1 MRKFFVVPL
10 VLILGITLSAQ
21 DVLAQRR
28 STSGPSLRKNNRP
41 TTSPYLNLLNRG
53 GGRGG
58 IGFEYFRRVQPEV
71 QLRNQSN
78 QLQGSLDSLQ
88 KQMNQ
93 QQLQLKQSSTS
104 QLSPSGHTAT
114 FLSYGS
120 YYSFPGRGRR

>member
-1 MRKFFVVPL
+1 MRKLFVVPL
-10 VLILGITLSAQ
+10 VLILGIALSAQ

-41 TTSPYLNLLNRG
+41 TTSPYLDLLDQG
-53 GGRGG
+53 AGRGG
-58 IGFEYFRRVQPEV
+58 IGFQYFRRVRPEV
-71 QLRNQSN
+71 ELRNQNS

-93 QQLQLKQSSTS
+93 QQLQLKQSSAS

-114 FLSYGS
+114 FLSYGN
-120 YYSFPGRGRR
+120 YFSFPGRR